1 MINRKP
7 HKCLLILSLSDL
19 TRNTSDWLGKP
30 RHSYACLWSRLINW
44 LSEDTNMVFSIYFH
58 RFEMPYNIWCGGC
71 NSHIGMGVRYNAE
84 KTKTGMYYSTPI
96 YKFRMKCHLCPNYF
110 EIQTDPKVSVYKPL
124 KKLLVCC
131 YIDSLGISSN
141 QCKLTGNTSE

>member
-7 HKCLLILSLSDL
+7 CKCLSISSIKLDQKHFRLDWQGSPFLRCFWSYQINSVSD
-19 TRNTSDWLGKP
+19 
-30 RHSYACLWSRLINW
+30 
-44 LSEDTNMVFSIYFH
+44 DTNMVFFIYFH

-110 EIQTDPKVSVYKPL
+110 EIQTDPKVSVNKLL

-131 YIDSLGISSN
+131 YMDSLGIS
-141 QCKLTGNTSE
+141 